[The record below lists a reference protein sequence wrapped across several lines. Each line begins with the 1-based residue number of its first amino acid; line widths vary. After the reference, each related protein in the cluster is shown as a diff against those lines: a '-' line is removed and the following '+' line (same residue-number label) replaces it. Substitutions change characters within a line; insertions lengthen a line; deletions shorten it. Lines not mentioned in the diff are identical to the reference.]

1 MGIVS
6 SRICSFI
13 FPDSQQ
19 GVSLGWGDALLE
31 ISQEEPDVGLPL
43 HSSEWSIAYSLGIAS
58 RNCLQ
63 VVLYCVLRLQ

>member
-19 GVSLGWGDALLE
+19 GVSLGGGALLE